1 MKKEE
6 EFMTDEEKANLLKEA
21 DAITSKELAC
31 FELADLVKHQYDAFI
46 INGFDKQQATYLS
59 SSLLS
64 IMVDRVLNRN

>member
-1 MKKEE
+1 
-6 EFMTDEEKANLLKEA
+6 MTDEEKANLLKEA
-21 DAITSKELAC
+21 DAITSKELTC

-46 INGFDKQQATYLS
+46 IKGFDKQQAIYLS